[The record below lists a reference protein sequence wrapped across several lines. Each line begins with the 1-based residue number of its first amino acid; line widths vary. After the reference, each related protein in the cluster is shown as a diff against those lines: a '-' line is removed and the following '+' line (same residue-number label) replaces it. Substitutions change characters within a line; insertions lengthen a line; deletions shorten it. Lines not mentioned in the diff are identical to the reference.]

1 MVILIN
7 LIMIINYLRDM
18 IFMKF
23 DSYEILFIVN
33 IKKIMFMSFLLREML
48 KEILFMNNSIFN
60 F

>member
-7 LIMIINYLRDM
+7 LIMIINYLRD
-18 IFMKF
+18 IIVMKF